1 MYKDFG
7 TNYLNQDHILISRRL
22 ETSDLQIYAQT
33 YQDSSDLYISFCDS
47 ISRLFYKTNPHIIPP
62 SQYADNRNFTIIVSP
77 TKYPLAQAAAV
88 CKTLGA
94 RLPEIK
100 TRLDNRDFLEAVD
113 KYQVKTVLAGI
124 HYNIK
129 SSVFLW
135 DSNLVEVAHETV
147 YSQPYYGGSSGEAWL
162 LADNW
167 YSYYLKHNAQNYYM
181 TYVRA
186 KDGIAFRLS
195 DSITPNNQEHIVCQ
209 KPVPSLAPTADPSA
223 NILIQMTKGICSRD
237 SQFLIETTQ
246 QNIEQIELITTLKLN
261 LTTSSVTLAH
271 FLPSFQTDLFRDK
284 REISFTLQTSSNS
297 TAFPTFA
304 LPENSSSPPPPPIL
318 LKHNNYNISEN
329 STCIRL
335 TNASTF
341 WSVLAAEFTFQI
353 PSSIFPPL
361 SSKISLLVENSFAYW
376 IHLQTTNQT
385 YSSYHTW
392 LDEQMLEKRII
403 VCNYLFSNLRFT
415 SDRRL
420 YSLYPKVINRYRY
433 SSSLVYLEHPQNP
446 FDFIPTDRTT
456 RSLGSMA
463 AATVVGTLV
472 GGSAYIIKSF
482 IDLLRTDKYAL
493 KTDFT
498 QLKHTINDL
507 RINQAEIQTALQRI
521 IHRVNV
527 NEANIRQLYSGVAA
541 TNMEAEIKSLNHY
554 LQGVL
559 SNTLQGYAQAFLAAM
574 SGKTSPYALSQKELN
589 KIALDFH
596 EKYTLDTNI
605 NNVRT
610 TAVIFENS
618 IRFFFDIPILDKE
631 AAFNFY
637 SITPAPIFYKNI
649 TYWPEIDATNVA
661 ISLDGT
667 KYSTLSQN
675 EFARCMDV
683 PPICKTS
690 TPFSPSLNKAS
701 CVISTY
707 KTNTRT
713 CPLKPS
719 SSIPFPFLYFID
731 THLFYSVPTN
741 TSLFITCPTD
751 SQFSTITEKTVIIN
765 GIGEANYRPAC
776 TITLPDG
783 TFRRAPR
790 KTEHSD
796 LKNWPLFNI
805 KSALPHDFDEQIMSQ
820 TQLPP
825 LTFDV
830 ITNISNDL
838 SSFIANTSSF
848 ANYSKVAIN
857 ISTVVVPVAIVIIV
871 ALCFWKQLKIW
882 VEEKI
887 YQGTHTLNRHT
898 ETAKDEF
905 KYAPS
910 TTSVTQQKTDTLKSQ
925 TLVEPIFDQSSG
937 SYQKVSSIGSIPSI
951 LKNSSTPKNVQFRY
965 HP

>member
-1 MYKDFG
+1 MR
-7 TNYLNQDHILISRRL
+7 LNR
-22 ETSDLQIYAQT
+22 
-33 YQDSSDLYISFCDS
+33 
-47 ISRLFYKTNPHIIPP
+47 RLFYKTNPHIVPP
-62 SQYADNRNFTIIVSP
+62 SQYADSRNSTIIVSP

-100 TRLDNRDFLEAVD
+100 TRLDDRDFLEAVD

-135 DSNLVEVAHETV
+135 DSNLIEVAHETV
-147 YSQPYYGGSSGEAWL
+147 YSQPYYGGSAGEVWI

-167 YSYYLKHNAQNYYM
+167 YSSYLKHNAQNYYM

-195 DSITPNNQEHIVCQ
+195 DSTTPNNQEHIVCQ
-209 KPVPSLAPTADPSA
+209 KPVPSMAPTADPAA

-237 SQFLIETTQ
+237 TQSLIDTTKQ
-246 QNIEQIELITTLKLN
+246 SIEQIELITSLKLN
-261 LTTSSVTLAH
+261 LTTSSTTLTH

-284 REISFTLQTSSNS
+284 RDISVTLQTSPNS
-297 TAFPTFA
+297 TAFPSFT
-304 LPENSSSPPPPPIL
+304 LPENISSTPPL
-318 LKHNNYNISEN
+318 HVSSKSYNISEN
-329 STCIRL
+329 STCIRM
-335 TNASTF
+335 TNGFSF
-341 WSVLAAEFTFQI
+341 WAPLAAEFIFETR
-353 PSSIFPPL
+353 STIFPPYPY
-361 SSKISLLVENSFAYW
+361 KISELIEKAFVYW
-376 IHLQTTNQT
+376 IHLQSTNQT

-392 LDEQMLEKRII
+392 LDEQMTEKRII
-403 VCNYLFSNLRFT
+403 ICNPFFNHIRFT

-420 YSLYPKVINRYRY
+420 YPVYPQTINRYRY
-433 SSSLVYLEHPQNP
+433 SSTLVYLENPQNP
-446 FDFIPTDRTT
+446 FDFIPTDRQT

-498 QLKHTINDL
+498 QLKHTIDDL

-527 NEANIRQLYSGVAA
+527 NEASIRQLYSGVAA

-574 SGKTSPYALSQKELN
+574 SGKTSPYALSQKELH

-596 EKYTLDTNI
+596 EKYSLDTNI

-631 AAFNFY
+631 ASFIFF
-637 SITPAPIFYKNI
+637 SIIPAPIFYKNI
-649 TYWPEIDATNVA
+649 TYWPEIDATNIA

-683 PPICKTS
+683 PPVCKTS

-719 SSIPFPFLYFID
+719 SNIPFPFLHFID
-731 THLFYSVPTN
+731 THLYYSVPSN

-751 SQFSTITEKTVIIN
+751 SQFTSNTEKTVIIN

-783 TFRRAPR
+783 TFHRAPR
-790 KTEHSD
+790 KTELSN
-796 LKNWPLFNI
+796 LKDWPLFNI
-805 KSALPHDFDEQIMSQ
+805 KSALPHEFDEHIMAL
-820 TQLPP
+820 TQSPP

-830 ITNISNDL
+830 ITNNSNDL
-838 SSFIANTSSF
+838 SSFMEDSSSF
-848 ANYSKVAIN
+848 ANYSEVAIN

-910 TTSVTQQKTDTLKSQ
+910 TTSVTQQKSDTLKSQ
-925 TLVEPIFDQSSG
+925 TLEEPIFDQSSG